1 MAPVTPVFLIIGGNG
16 QTGVEVI
23 HACAASAPK
32 PAVHAFCRTPSKLS
46 DSDTALCASVVEGDA
61 RSSADIARALEQTKA
76 GVVVVAVGNSANLG
90 PCDIREASAKALMDA
105 VEPGAKYD
113 HVKVVVVS
121 SVGAG
126 GTKLQIG
133 FGIGM
138 LLGMRLKHVLA
149 DHDKQEEEIWTRLGD
164 KEKGRALV
172 LHTTGLTTGHPGGEV
187 CIFEGKIPS
196 PRIDRTVVAK
206 FIVNEVCG
214 ECPNFGKAISITT
227 KKK

>member
-1 MAPVTPVFLIIGGNG
+1 MAPVVLVIGANG

-23 HACAASAPK
+23 HACAASAAK

-46 DSDTALCASVVEGDA
+46 ESDTKLCASIVEGDA
-61 RSSADIARALEQTKA
+61 RSSADVARALEQTKA
-76 GVVVVAVGNSANLG
+76 DVVVVCVGVTDNLG

-105 VEPGAKYD
+105 IEPGAKYD

-126 GTKLQIG
+126 GTKIKIG

-138 LLGMRLKHVLA
+138 ILNMRLKHVLA

-164 KEKGRALV
+164 KEKKRALV
-172 LHTTGLTTGHPGGEV
+172 LHTTGLTSGVRGGEV
-187 CIFEGKIPS
+187 CIFEGKVPTA
-196 PRIDRTVVAK
+196 RIDRSVVSK
-206 FIVNEVCG
+206 FIVAEVCG
-214 ECPNFGKAISITT
+214 ECPNFGKAICITT
-227 KKK
+227 KK